1 MIFILEGRIKNKEVV
16 DIYIQNLL
24 KSLNLHR
31 RHASELTIKFVTKL
45 PGDVLGLACGGPRYG
60 EIEIA
65 RTSEGEKL
73 QFFEQMITLAHE
85 MIHIKQ
91 YMKGEMTDEPQA
103 VWHGRNHEK
112 TPYGKQPWE
121 LEAHKMEHELFAKC
135 FPWYLE
141 IN

>member
-1 MIFILEGRIKNKEVV
+1 MFFILEGRVKNKEVV

-24 KSLNLHR
+24 KHLKLDR
-31 RHASELTIKFVTKL
+31 RRSSELSIKFATKL
-45 PGDVLGLACGGPRYG
+45 PGGVHGLACGGPRWG

-65 RTSEGEKL
+65 RTSRGEKL
-73 QFFEQMITLAHE
+73 QFFEQMLSLAHE

-91 YMKGEMTDEPQA
+91 YMKGELST
-103 VWHGRNHEK
+103 NHVPEK
-112 TPYGKQPWE
+112 IPYKKQPWE

>member
-1 MIFILEGRIKNKEVV
+1 MYFILEGRVKNKEVV

-24 KSLNLHR
+24 KYLKLDR
-31 RHASELTIKFVTKL
+31 RRSSELTIKFTTKL
-45 PGDVLGLACGGPRYG
+45 PAGVHGLASGGPRWG

-65 RTSEGEKL
+65 KTSQGEKL
-73 QFFEQMITLAHE
+73 QFFEQMLSLAHE

-91 YMKGEMTDEPQA
+91 YMKGELSTKHIP
-103 VWHGRNHEK
+103 EK
-112 TPYGKQPWE
+112 IPYKKQPWE
-121 LEAHKMEHELFAKC
+121 IEAHKMEHELFAKC

>member
-1 MIFILEGRIKNKEVV
+1 MKIGIQGGMGSFSEEAAQLFSINHGIEDPKIVYLISSMAVLEAVESDKI
-16 DIYIQNLL
+16 
-24 KSLNLHR
+24 S
-31 RHASELTIKFVTKL
+31 
-45 PGDVLGLACGGPRYG
+45 YG